1 MTDPLSWVLV
11 ALAVVSVVY
20 MAVELWRL
28 RRDRFATRTRP
39 SVPARPDPELVER
52 PFDPSLC
59 AYCDDPQRAACP
71 ACTRPLCGMHRPWLA
86 HQFCAGCVREWAA
99 GSRRRAFV
107 LVPPMLLVAGA
118 IAAALVL
125 AMPAPD
131 SQLRGAGGSI
141 VILVGGV
148 VPLYFWIERLLRR
161 RFRPTGMLPPAS
173 LRR

>member
-1 MTDPLSWVLV
+1 MFSVLLV
-11 ALAVVSVVY
+11 LAVVSVGY
-20 MAVELWRL
+20 IALELWRL
-28 RRDRFATRTRP
+28 RRGRLATRTRSNSP
-39 SVPARPDPELVER
+39 DRPDPELVER

-71 ACTRPLCGMHRPWLA
+71 ACTRPLCGLHRPWLE
-86 HQFCAGCVREWAA
+86 HQFCAGCEREWAA

-118 IAAALVL
+118 ITAALVL
-125 AMPAPD
+125 AITSPD

-141 VILVGGV
+141 VILVGAV

-161 RFRPTGMLPPAS
+161 RFRPQGLLPPAS
-173 LRR
+173 VRR